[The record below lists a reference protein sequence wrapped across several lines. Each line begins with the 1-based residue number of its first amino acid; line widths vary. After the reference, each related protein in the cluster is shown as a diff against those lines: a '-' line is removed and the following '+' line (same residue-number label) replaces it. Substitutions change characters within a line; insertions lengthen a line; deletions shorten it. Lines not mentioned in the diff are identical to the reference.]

1 MPLEFLVPRSCHDDV
16 SNHGAFLRGPAPGS
30 ASPGGTL
37 AGLPPPVTV
46 FGAGHVG
53 LVVAACL
60 AEAAGCDVVCCDRDE
75 GRVQWL
81 QQGAVPFHE
90 PGLDALLRAALASG
104 RLRFTADAADAL
116 AEAEVV
122 FIAVGTPGH
131 DDGSADVGAVFQV
144 AGCIARHATRPCTVV
159 VKSTVPVGTTR
170 RVQEMIGLA
179 QRERQERPGHHRVR
193 AVCCPEFLRE
203 GSAVQDFLRPERV
216 VIGSDDAPAAQVVR
230 RLHLALGVCAQ
241 RVLTMDTCSAEL
253 TKYAANAMLATR
265 ISFINEL
272 ATLADCAGADIEQ
285 VRRGLGGDARIGATG
300 LASGLGWGG
309 SCLPK
314 DAAALAEMA
323 RQLDCPM
330 PLLAA
335 VRAINDRQR
344 RWPLEM
350 LRQRWHG
357 AFDGRRVAI
366 WGLAFKPGIDD
377 VRGSPGLWLA
387 QALGA
392 LGATVVAHDF
402 AIDGVAL
409 PGGEALPGV
418 RVVSGSPLAAAH
430 EADALVVATAWPA
443 YARVPL
449 PRLRR
454 TMRQPLVID
463 GRGVFEPSSMRRL
476 GFEVLCPGRQRATAA
491 PGDTP
496 VRDEP
501 SRILSWSKEARP
513 GLVEEPGADARAIT
527 PISANG
533 SYRVNATRST
543 RYAQSG

>member
-37 AGLPPPVTV
+37 AALPPPVTV

-272 ATLADCAGADIEQ
+272 A
-285 VRRGLGGDARIGATG
+285 
-300 LASGLGWGG
+300 
-309 SCLPK
+309 
-314 DAAALAEMA
+314 ALAEMA